1 MPSASRSISSH
12 SSSRATSAVA
22 RRLAAEARHAA
33 AILQL
38 EEEKEARLLKLRVE
52 AQNRALAA
60 ELAAIDSSSSHTST
74 NRSVNSWV
82 HRLPA
87 NAPAME
93 NPASTRPPIPKAV
106 GPIVELNPN
115 AGVPSPSLAIPI
127 TRSSHA
133 DVPAATQRPVP
144 ESQGYIPPI
153 PPTLPSSSRHCHA
166 DIKDLAQAIISIGH
180 KPKVCDLPL
189 FSGKATDWLLFKQT
203 YLHTR
208 KSFSSF
214 ENLAR
219 IRTALRGES
228 AQAVSALAFTSSDPD
243 ELLQALEDRFARP
256 EFIVLE
262 ELTAVRALPKLQSD
276 YKDLNLIACRVQNLV
291 AILKQLN
298 SSEYLYSP
306 ELYNTL
312 LGKLTPLLRSL
323 WIRYAAEHSS
333 RYTKLE
339 MLANFLRVEARNHT
353 QFGLHLQIPSDHVV
367 KHRRVDFCNTARTSF
382 NSGVCGFCSGKHN
395 LADCTKFKNISPS
408 ERIVFVKNSKI
419 CFYCLGDVRHY
430 WRKCKLQRC
439 VIDGCQYFHHK
450 LLHGADMSK
459 SETSTSHQKVCN
471 TNTSKLQTLFE
482 KPLPSVPENTSSY
495 SCSHEQQHQKVF
507 LKVLP
512 VTISGP
518 LGEIETLALLDD
530 GSTATFIDADV
541 ASRLGLRGPEGHI
554 QVQGVGG
561 MIRQDK
567 TFYVDFKIKGKY
579 TQETYSI
586 ENARTIKNLN
596 LSKQA
601 VPFCDISKYPHLANI
616 AHEVAFD
623 EGAPTV
629 LIGAGDWHLT
639 ITREIK
645 AGTRNQPVAT
655 RTLLGWVVHGGANS
669 KTKPIDFVNHAV
681 LDEPSLESLDSLVR
695 ESFKIDALGISK
707 HPQSFGS
714 QHQRAIRIL
723 DDTVRRLPNGQ
734 FEVGMPWKEDE
745 PIIPDSYP
753 LALNRLISLEKKMAK
768 DAKFADAY
776 RQNVNGM
783 ILKGYAEEC
792 EDIHSSLAS
801 GSKRK
806 IRVVHDA
813 AAKTNGVSL
822 NSLLLTGP
830 DLLQSLLGI
839 LLRWREGKVALL
851 ADIKE
856 MFPQVKIREADRDMQ
871 RFLWRD
877 GDRRAPVK
885 EFRMSS
891 MIFGAASSPCTA
903 IHLLN
908 KNAREYSNLYPEAS
922 VEVQKN
928 TYMDDYVSSV
938 ACVEKAASLAR
949 DIVDLHKLA
958 HFEMR
963 GWISNHPE
971 ALKLLPDDLL
981 AAPHTPEVP
990 AMAEAGANSG
1000 ITWSFQPPAAPHMSG
1015 VWERLVRTVK
1025 SALHAMLRDR
1035 APKEELLHTALLESE
1050 AIINSR
1056 PLTSLPVDPDCPEAL
1071 TPFHFILGTSSP
1083 FHPVPLD
1090 VDDGDL
1096 LSRSD
1101 WRKSQR
1107 LADMF
1112 WSRWV
1117 KEYLPTLL
1125 PRGSSA
1131 KFQRSVAVG
1140 DLVLIVDPAL
1150 PRGTWPRGRISRV
1163 FPGRDGNIR
1172 VAEVS
1177 TTGGSLRRPLTKL
1190 IQLSMPT

>member
-1 MPSASRSISSH
+1 MPSASRSVSSH
-12 SSSRATSAVA
+12 SSSRTTSAVA

-38 EEEKEARLLKLRVE
+38 EEEKLRVEQEKEARLLKLRVE

-60 ELAAIDSSSSHTST
+60 ELAAIDSSSSHSSS
-74 NRSVNSWV
+74 NKSVNSWV

-87 NAPAME
+87 NPPAME

-106 GPIVELNPN
+106 GPIVDQNPN
-115 AGVPSPSLAIPI
+115 AGVPSPSLVMPI

-203 YLHTR
+203 YLHTC

-219 IRTALRGES
+219 IRTALRGEA
-228 AQAVSALAFTSSDPD
+228 AQAVSALAFTSSNPD

-333 RYTKLE
+333 GYTKLE

-353 QFGLHLQIPSDHVV
+353 QFGLHLQIPSDHIV
-367 KHRRVDFCNTARTSF
+367 KHRRVDFCNTTRTSF

-430 WRKCKLQRC
+430 WRKCKSQRC

-623 EGAPTV
+623 EGTPTV

-655 RTLLGWVVHGGANS
+655 RTLLAEDIIKAERHVVQ
-669 KTKPIDFVNHAV
+669 
-681 LDEPSLESLDSLVR
+681 DSQR
-695 ESFKIDALGISK
+695 
-707 HPQSFGS
+707 QSFPEELEALRKSMPIEKRSRIWKFSPYLDAEGIIRLRGRIDTADVPVS
-714 QHQRAIRIL
+714 TKRPILLDGRHRAARLLLAHYHRKAAHAHPRLVINEIRQRYWILHLRATIRSIVLRCAWCVLNKSKPLSPPIGDLPPERMAHHRRPFTFVGL
-723 DDTVRRLPNGQ
+723 DYMGPVLVTVGRRHEKRWIALFTCLTVR
-734 FEVGMPWKEDE
+734 
-745 PIIPDSYP
+745 
-753 LALNRLISLEKKMAK
+753 
-768 DAKFADAY
+768 
-776 RQNVNGM
+776 
-783 ILKGYAEEC
+783 
-792 EDIHSSLAS
+792 
-801 GSKRK
+801 
-806 IRVVHDA
+806 
-813 AAKTNGVSL
+813 
-822 NSLLLTGP
+822 
-830 DLLQSLLGI
+830 
-839 LLRWREGKVALL
+839 
-851 ADIKE
+851 
-856 MFPQVKIREADRDMQ
+856 
-871 RFLWRD
+871 
-877 GDRRAPVK
+877 
-885 EFRMSS
+885 
-891 MIFGAASSPCTA
+891 A
-903 IHLLN
+903 IHL
-908 KNAREYSNLYPEAS
+908 EI
-922 VEVQKN
+922 V
-928 TYMDDYVSSV
+928 
-938 ACVEKAASLAR
+938 ASLSTDSA
-949 DIVDLHKLA
+949 L
-958 HFEMR
+958 M
-963 GWISNHPE
+963 
-971 ALKLLPDDLL
+971 ALKRFV
-981 AAPHTPEVP
+981 ARRGTPTKIFSDNGTAFIGANNILK

-1025 SALHAMLRDR
+1025 TALHAMLRDR

-1150 PRGTWPRGRISRV
+1150 PRCTWPRGRISRV